1 MEMILDLVTSYP
13 NLSKYI
19 FGFIL
24 LFVVTSLVCLYLNQ
38 ARKRWVKVLETV
50 LSLCGGSLNKLQ
62 GQSLSMLELRV
73 ASHLGR
79 ALESWKGE
87 RSLDKSGSLAISNY
101 FNGNNGSLMKVEE
114 ACELSHRLK
123 AGEDL
128 DNVFHLIASA
138 IWRHHWL
145 HSRIRLLAA
154 LYMDV
159 ARLFSWPK
167 GTILEIYTCII
178 RTLRRNNNEPFKQLE
193 KRDFL
198 SDMRRIWLKK
208 HRKRL

>member
-1 MEMILDLVTSYP
+1 MILDLVTSYP
-13 NLSKYI
+13 KLTKYI

-38 ARKRWVKVLETV
+38 ARKRWVRVLETV
-50 LSLCGGSLNKLQ
+50 LSLCDSSLNKLQ

-73 ASHLGR
+73 SSHLSR

-123 AGEDL
+123 TGEDL
-128 DNVFHLIASA
+128 DNIFHLLASA

-145 HSRIRLLAA
+145 HSRVKLLAT
-154 LYMDV
+154 LYMDI
-159 ARLFSWPK
+159 ARLFSWPR

-178 RTLRRNNNEPFKQLE
+178 RILRRDNNESFKQLK

-198 SDMRRIWLKK
+198 SDMRRVRLKK
-208 HRKRL
+208 HGKRL